1 MLSGMSKQ
9 MAQTN
14 SLDNDKYEGRNFIL
28 PLPSINDKS
37 SRGGPILNGWGAKD
51 PKADWPPDVVKK
63 FQKLI
68 IKFNKENRGE
78 MVSAHPKDWEISV
91 STSCTQDLAIVY
103 TPRLKNLSDLVLP
116 PPLP

>member
-1 MLSGMSKQ
+1 MSKQ

-63 FQKLI
+63 I
-68 IKFNKENRGE
+68 SETNNKIQQRKPG
-78 MVSAHPKDWEISV
+78 
-91 STSCTQDLAIVY
+91 
-103 TPRLKNLSDLVLP
+103 
-116 PPLP
+116 